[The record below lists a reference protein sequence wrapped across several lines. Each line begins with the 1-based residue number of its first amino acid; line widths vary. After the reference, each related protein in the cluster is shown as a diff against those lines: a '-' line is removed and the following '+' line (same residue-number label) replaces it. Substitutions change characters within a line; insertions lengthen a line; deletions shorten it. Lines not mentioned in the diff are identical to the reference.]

1 MSAFVSDKKRNALQ
15 HRLSSLNIK
24 EDDLLE
30 SFVRGSGKGG
40 QKKNKT
46 SNCVILQY
54 PPLNISIRC
63 EENRSR
69 EVNRYLARQLL
80 CEEVELITTGQN
92 SKTREAD
99 KLKKQKKRRERR
111 QKQTTENTSKEDAV

>member
-111 QKQTTENTSKEDAV
+111 QKQTTENTYKEDAV